1 MKLNMNN
8 PSQKSNRL
16 WWTLLAAPILALILI
31 IVASVYFGIV
41 TQGQNVEAIPQMVAD
56 STPYQLVALQI
67 WLLFILMKSMKRD
80 GLTWKDLGWKI
91 GEGQQLWREV
101 IIGVVP
107 GIVLALFYVFI
118 LSPMLTSF
126 QQIWD
131 YVPAGELFTALGA
144 SLIPFAIADVLLAPF
159 VEESIYRGYGLT
171 RLLGK
176 FSQPAAIALSCFFFG
191 ILHWTGGFWYILLTG
206 IVAGGL
212 FAWLRMSR
220 KNIIAPF
227 AAHLA
232 LNIVETIFIV
242 MTIGG

>member
-1 MKLNMNN
+1 MNN
-8 PSQKSNRL
+8 VVPKSNRL
-16 WWTLLAAPILALILI
+16 WWTLLAAPLLALILI
-31 IVASVYFGIV
+31 VLASVYFGIV
-41 TQGQNVEAIPQMVAD
+41 TQGQNVEAMPQMVAD

-67 WLLFILMKSMKRD
+67 WLLFVLMKSMKRD
-80 GLTWKDLGWKI
+80 GMTWKDLGWKI
-91 GEGQQLWREV
+91 GESQQLWREV
-101 IIGVVP
+101 IIGAVP
-107 GIVLALFYVFI
+107 GIVLAMLYVFI
-118 LSPMLTSF
+118 LSPLLTSL

-176 FSQPAAIALSCFFFG
+176 FSQPAAIAISCFFFG

-206 IVAGGL
+206 IIAGGL
-212 FAWLRMSR
+212 FVWLRMSR

>member
-1 MKLNMNN
+1 VNN
-8 PSQKSNRL
+8 STQKFGRV
-16 WWTLLAAPILALILI
+16 WWTLLAAPILFLLA
-31 IVASVYFGIV
+31 IVCASIYFGFV
-41 TQGQNVEAIPQMVAD
+41 TQGKNAEAIPEMVVA
-56 STPYQLVALQI
+56 STPYQLVVVQI

-80 GLTWKDLGWKI
+80 ALSWKNIGWKLAD
-91 GEGQQLWREV
+91 GQQLWRELL
-101 IIGVVP
+101 IGAAP
-107 GIVLALFYVFI
+107 GIILALLYLYI
-118 LSPMLTSF
+118 LSPMLTSL
-126 QQIWD
+126 QKVWD
-131 YVPAGELFTALGA
+131 YVPAGDLLSTLGSA
-144 SLIPFAIADVLLAPF
+144 IIPFTIANVLLAPF

-176 FSQPAAIALSCFFFG
+176 FSQPVAIALSCFFFG

-212 FAWLRMSR
+212 FAWLRIAR

-242 MTIGG
+242 MTLGG

>member
-1 MKLNMNN
+1 MANN
-8 PSQKSNRL
+8 STQSFKRT
-16 WWTLLAAPILALILI
+16 WWTLLAAPILFLAG
-31 IVASVYFGIV
+31 IVVVSIYFGVV
-41 TQGQNVEAIPQMVAD
+41 TQEQNANAIQQMVAD
-56 STPYQLVALQI
+56 STPYQLVVIQI
-67 WLLFILMKSMKRD
+67 WLLLILTKSMKSD
-80 GLTWKDLGWKI
+80 GLTWKDIGWTLRVAD
-91 GEGQQLWREV
+91 GQQLWREAL
-101 IIGVVP
+101 IGAIP
-107 GIVLALFYVFI
+107 GIALALLYVYI
-118 LSPMLTSF
+118 LSPMLTSL
-126 QQIWD
+126 QQVWD

-176 FSQPAAIALSCFFFG
+176 FNQPVAIALSMFFFG

-212 FAWLRMSR
+212 FAWLRVSR

>member
-1 MKLNMNN
+1 MNN
-8 PSQKSNRL
+8 SSQKYNRT
-16 WWTLLAAPILALILI
+16 WWTLLAAPILSLVLI
-31 IVASVYFGIV
+31 IAASVYFGIV

-80 GLTWKDLGWKI
+80 GYSWKDIGWKI
-91 GEGQQLWREV
+91 GDGQQLWREAL
-101 IIGVVP
+101 IGAVP
-107 GIVLALFYVFI
+107 GIVLALLYVYI
-118 LSPMLTSF
+118 LTPMLTSL
-126 QQIWD
+126 QKIWD
-131 YVPAGELFTALGA
+131 YVPAGELLTTLGA
-144 SLIPFAIADVLLAPF
+144 AIIPFAIADILFAPF
-159 VEESIYRGYGLT
+159 VEESIYRGYGFT

-176 FSQPAAIALSCFFFG
+176 FSQPVAIALSSFFFG

-212 FAWLRMSR
+212 FVWLRVSR

-232 LNIVETIFIV
+232 LNIVETIFIIT
-242 MTIGG
+242 TIGG

>member
-1 MKLNMNN
+1 MNN
-8 PSQKSNRL
+8 SSPKSNRL
-16 WWTLLAAPILALILI
+16 WWTLLAAPLLALILI
-31 IVASVYFGIV
+31 VLASVYFGIV
-41 TQGQNVEAIPQMVAD
+41 TQGQNVEAMPQMVAD

-80 GLTWKDLGWKI
+80 GMTWKDLGWKI

-101 IIGVVP
+101 IIGAVP
-107 GIVLALFYVFI
+107 GIVLAMLYVFI
-118 LSPMLTSF
+118 LSPLLTSL

-206 IVAGGL
+206 IIAGGL
-212 FAWLRMSR
+212 FVWLRMSR

>member
-1 MKLNMNN
+1 MNH
-8 PSQKSNRL
+8 STQSFKRT
-16 WWTLLAAPILALILI
+16 WWTLLAAPILFLFAI
-31 IVASVYFGIV
+31 IAASIYFGFV
-41 TQGQNVEAIPQMVAD
+41 TQGQNVDAIPQMVAD
-56 STPYQLVALQI
+56 STPYQLVAVQI
-67 WLLFILMKSMKRD
+67 WLLLILMKSMKRD
-80 GLTWKDLGWKI
+80 GLTWNDIGWKLP
-91 GEGQQLWREV
+91 EGQQLWREAL
-101 IIGVVP
+101 IGAVP
-107 GIVLALFYVFI
+107 GIVLTLLYVTI
-118 LSPMLTSF
+118 LSPMLTGL

-144 SLIPFAIADVLLAPF
+144 SLIPFAIADVLFAPF

-176 FSQPAAIALSCFFFG
+176 FSQPAAIALSMFFFG

-212 FAWLRMSR
+212 FAWLRISR
-220 KNIIAPF
+220 KNTIAPF

-242 MTIGG
+242 MTIRG

>member
-1 MKLNMNN
+1 MNN
-8 PSQKSNRL
+8 SSPKSNRL
-16 WWTLLAAPILALILI
+16 WWTLLASPLLALILI
-31 IVASVYFGIV
+31 VLASVYFGIV
-41 TQGQNVEAIPQMVAD
+41 TQGQNVEAMPQMVAD

-67 WLLFILMKSMKRD
+67 WLLFVLMKSMKRD
-80 GLTWKDLGWKI
+80 GMTWKDLGWKI
-91 GEGQQLWREV
+91 GESQQLWREV
-101 IIGVVP
+101 IIGAVP
-107 GIVLALFYVFI
+107 GIVLAMLYVFI
-118 LSPMLTSF
+118 LSPLLTSL

-212 FAWLRMSR
+212 FVWLRMSR

>member
-1 MKLNMNN
+1 MNN
-8 PSQKSNRL
+8 STQKFGRV
-16 WWTLLAAPILALILI
+16 WWTLLAAPILFFVG
-31 IVASVYFGIV
+31 IVAASVYFGFA
-41 TQGQNVEAIPQMVAD
+41 TQGQNVEAIPDMVVA
-56 STPYQLVALQI
+56 STPYQLVVIQI
-67 WLLFILMKSMKRD
+67 WLLLILMKSLKRD
-80 GLTWKDLGWKI
+80 GLSWKDIGWKI
-91 GEGQQLWREV
+91 GEGQQLWKEAL
-101 IIGVVP
+101 IGAIP
-107 GIVLALFYVFI
+107 GIVLALLYLYI
-118 LSPMLTSF
+118 LSPMLTSL
-126 QQIWD
+126 QRIWD
-131 YVPAGELFTALGA
+131 YVPAGELLTTLGA
-144 SLIPFAIADVLLAPF
+144 ALIPFAIADVLLAPF

-176 FSQPAAIALSCFFFG
+176 FSQPVAITLSMFFFG

-212 FAWLRMSR
+212 FIWLRISR

>member
-1 MKLNMNN
+1 MNN
-8 PSQKSNRL
+8 SSQKFSRV
-16 WWTLLAAPILALILI
+16 WWTLLAAPILFLVGI
-31 IVASVYFGIV
+31 IVASIYFGVV
-41 TQGQNVEAIPQMVAD
+41 TQGQNVDAIPQMVVD
-56 STPYQLVALQI
+56 STPYQLVVVQI

-80 GLTWKDLGWKI
+80 GLTWKDIGWKI
-91 GEGQQLWREV
+91 GEGQQLWGEAL
-101 IIGVVP
+101 IGAVP
-107 GIVLALFYVFI
+107 GIVLALLYVYI
-118 LSPMLTSF
+118 LSPMLTSL

-176 FSQPAAIALSCFFFG
+176 FSQPAAIAISCFFFG

-206 IVAGGL
+206 IIAGGL
-212 FAWLRMSR
+212 FVWLRMSR

>member
-1 MKLNMNN
+1 MNN
-8 PSQKSNRL
+8 PSQKFNRV
-16 WWTLLAAPILALILI
+16 WWTLLAAPILFFVGIV
-31 IVASVYFGIV
+31 VASIYFGVV

-56 STPYQLVALQI
+56 STPYQLVIVQI
-67 WLLFILMKSMKRD
+67 WLLLILIKSMKRD
-80 GLTWKDLGWKI
+80 GLSWKDIGWTLRVP
-91 GEGQQLWREV
+91 GQQLWREAL
-101 IIGVVP
+101 IGAVP
-107 GIVLALFYVFI
+107 GTILAVLYVII
-118 LSPMLTSF
+118 LSPMLTSL
-126 QQIWD
+126 QKIWD
-131 YVPAGELFTALGA
+131 YVPAGELLTTLGA
-144 SLIPFAIADVLLAPF
+144 ALIPFAIADVLLAPF

-176 FSQPAAIALSCFFFG
+176 FSQPVAVALSMFFFG

-212 FAWLRMSR
+212 FAWLRVSR

-242 MTIGG
+242 TMVGT